1 MAIKLPEWKLYSLEM
16 DGAGEKI
23 GGHFKSQGYDLIR
36 VNPGGVIPEIE
47 YFIPKVKKHADTGLT
62 AKAISDCINTDSRV
76 LALYGHGGYHFFTYG
91 LLRRAGGL
99 VDDMGYIHIDHHHD
113 SWFVDYKTLSCG
125 AFVKQ
130 IYFDT
135 RVCDSKGGLLYLGND
150 GGASKGIWLQNAL
163 FGEELTEGINLEK
176 RLELMKVPDVY
187 VTIDL
192 DVMHKEEVRTAF
204 ERGNLRLNELNSILK
219 KIKQQKRIISAD
231 ICGFAETD
239 LPYADPEY
247 LVGKGI
253 PSFEQSMKVY
263 KTLADTIM
271 EA

>member
-1 MAIKLPEWKLYSLEM
+1 MKKGLPAWKLYSLEM
-16 DGAGEKI
+16 DEAGKKI
-23 GGHFKSQGYDLIR
+23 GEHFKSQGYDLIR
-36 VNPGGVIPEIE
+36 VNPGKVIHDIE
-47 YFIPKVKKHADTGLT
+47 YFIPIVKKHVDARLT

-91 LLRRAGGL
+91 LLKHAGGL

-113 SWFVDYKTLSCG
+113 SWFIDYKTLSCG

-130 IYFDT
+130 IYYDT
-135 RVCDSKGGLLYLGND
+135 HVCDSKGRLLYLGND
-150 GGASKGIWLQNAL
+150 GGASKDIWLQNAL
-163 FGEELTEGINLEK
+163 FGGELTEGSNLEK
-176 RLELMKVPDVY
+176 RLESMKVHDVY

-192 DVMHKEEVRTAF
+192 DVMRKGEVRTAF
-204 ERGNLRLNELNSILK
+204 ERGNLRLNELKSILK

-231 ICGFAETD
+231 ICGFTETN

-247 LVGKGI
+247 LVGNGI

-271 EA
+271 EE